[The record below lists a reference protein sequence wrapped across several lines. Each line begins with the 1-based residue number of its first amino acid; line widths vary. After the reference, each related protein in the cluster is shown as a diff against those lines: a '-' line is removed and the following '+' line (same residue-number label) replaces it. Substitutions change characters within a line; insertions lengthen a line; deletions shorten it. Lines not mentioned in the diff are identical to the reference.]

1 MNFGKVFK
9 KERERLGVTQKEM
22 AKMLGLTTSA
32 LWKIEAGRNVPKES
46 TIVKLCKVA
55 FIPIAYFYKQATTLR
70 DYSFPVSMIHD
81 GTKTMSM
88 DIGTGE
94 DE

>member
-1 MNFGKVFK
+1 
-9 KERERLGVTQKEM
+9 M
-22 AKMLGLTTSA
+22 AKKLGLTPAA

-46 TIVKLCKVA
+46 TIVKLCQAA

-70 DYSFPVSMIHD
+70 DYSFPVSLIHD